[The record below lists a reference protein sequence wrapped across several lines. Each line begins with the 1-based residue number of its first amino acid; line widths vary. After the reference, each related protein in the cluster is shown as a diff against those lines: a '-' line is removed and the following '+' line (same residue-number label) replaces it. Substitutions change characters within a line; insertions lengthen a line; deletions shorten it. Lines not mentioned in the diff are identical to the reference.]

1 MQVTRLIHF
10 GHIMAAGRKKPG
22 LNPQQARFCVEYVK
36 DHNAT
41 KAAIRSGYS
50 AHTAESQGSRLLT
63 HVEVAERITTLDK
76 AVEEKVI
83 VTKAEI
89 LNGLKNIA
97 ALDLRKLYDA
107 NGVLLPVKDWPDEIA
122 TSLQG
127 VKTLEEFEKSLN
139 GSMEK
144 IGETKEIKL
153 GDRKAAWDLLGKH
166 LKLWSDTTVNV
177 NLSLEDLVN
186 KSFEDK

>member
-1 MQVTRLIHF
+1 MLTPKQD
-10 GHIMAAGRKKPG
+10 
-22 LNPQQARFCVEYVK
+22 RFCVEYVK

-41 KAAIRSGYS
+41 QAAIRAGY
-50 AHTAESQGSRLLT
+50 AAKDADVQGPRLLGN
-63 HVEVAERITTLDK
+63 VRVRERITALDK

-127 VKTLEEFEKSLN
+127 VKTFEEFEKQLN
-139 GSMEK
+139 GDMVK